1 MKFLVSGA
9 SGLVGGAVV
18 QAFLDAGHDVARL
31 VRRRISVSENDYFWD
46 PAAGKLDPAALEGVD
61 VIIHLGGD
69 NIAEG
74 RWTPEKKERIRDS
87 RVDSTRLLAET
98 AAKLEHPPKTFLCA
112 SAIGFYGDRGNE
124 TLDEG
129 SSPGTGF
136 LPEVC
141 QAWEAA
147 CQPAR
152 DKGVRVVNLRFGMI
166 LSPDGG
172 SLAKMLTPFK
182 MGVGGKIGTGEQYYS
197 WVSLLDVVRAM
208 EFILDVPSLEGPVN
222 IVTPNPVTN
231 LKFTKTLGAVLSRP
245 TVLPMPAF
253 AARLAFGEMADGLL
267 LASARVIPDKL
278 RDAAFTFQH
287 DQLGNCLQALLK

>member
-1 MKFLVSGA
+1 MKVLVSGA

-18 QAFLDAGHDVARL
+18 QAFLDAGHDVSRL
-31 VRRRISVSENDYFWD
+31 VRRRISVSENDHFWD
-46 PAAGKLDPAALEGVD
+46 PAAGKLDPVALQGVD
-61 VIIHLGGD
+61 VMIHLGGD
-69 NIAEG
+69 NIADG

-87 RVDSTRLLAET
+87 RLESTRLLAET

-129 SSPGTGF
+129 STPGTGY

-141 QAWEAA
+141 QDWEAA

-152 DKGVRVVNLRFGMI
+152 DKGIRVVNLRFGMI

-172 SLAKMLTPFK
+172 PLAKMLTPFK
-182 MGVGGKIGTGEQYYS
+182 MGVGGKVGTGEQYYS
-197 WVSLLDVVRAM
+197 WVSLHDVVRAM
-208 EFILDVPSLEGPVN
+208 EFIIDVPSLEGPVN

-278 RDAAFTFQH
+278 RDAAFTFEH

>member
-1 MKFLVSGA
+1 MKVLISGA
-9 SGLVGGAVV
+9 SGLVGRAVV
-18 QAFLDAGHDVARL
+18 QAYLDAGHDVARL
-31 VRRRISVSENDYFWD
+31 VRRRISVSENNHFWD
-46 PAAGKLDPAALEGVD
+46 PAAGKLDPAALAGVD
-61 VIIHLGGD
+61 VLIHLGGD
-69 NIAEG
+69 NIAAG
-74 RWTPEKKERIRDS
+74 RWTAEKKNRIRDS
-87 RVDSTRLLAET
+87 RVNSTRLLAET
-98 AAKLEHPPKTFLCA
+98 AANLERPPTTFLCA

-124 TLDEG
+124 TLDES
-129 SSPGTGF
+129 SSPGTGY
-136 LPEVC
+136 LAEVC

-152 DKGVRVVNLRFGMI
+152 DKGIRVVNLRFGMI

-172 SLAKMLTPFK
+172 PLAKMLKPFK
-182 MGVGGKIGTGEQYYS
+182 LGVGGKIGTGEQYYS
-197 WVSLLDVVRAM
+197 WVSLPDAVRAM
-208 EFILDVPSLEGPVN
+208 EFTIDVPSIEGPVN
-222 IVTPNPVTN
+222 VVAPNPVTN

-278 RDAAFTFQH
+278 RDAAFTFQN

>member
-1 MKFLVSGA
+1 MKVLVSGA

-18 QAFLDAGHDVARL
+18 QAFLDAGHDVSRL

-46 PAAGKLDPAALEGVD
+46 PAAGKLDPVALEGVD
-61 VIIHLGGD
+61 VLIHLGGD
-69 NIAEG
+69 NIADG
-74 RWTPEKKERIRDS
+74 RWTPEKKKRIRDS
-87 RVDSTRLLAET
+87 RVDSTKLLAET
-98 AAKLEHPPKTFLCA
+98 AAKLERPPKTFLCA

-129 SSPGTGF
+129 SGPGTGY

-152 DKGVRVVNLRFGMI
+152 DKGIRVVNLRFGII

-172 SLAKMLTPFK
+172 PLANMLKPFK
-182 MGVGGKIGTGEQYYS
+182 LGVGGKIGTGEQYYS
-197 WVSLLDVVRAM
+197 WVSLPDVVRAM
-208 EFILDVPSLEGPVN
+208 EFIIDVPSLEGPVN

>member
-1 MKFLVSGA
+1 MKVLVSGA

-18 QAFLDAGHDVARL
+18 QAFLDAGHDVSRL
-31 VRRRISVSENDYFWD
+31 VRRRISVSENDHFWD
-46 PAAGKLDPAALEGVD
+46 PAAGKLDPVALQGVD
-61 VIIHLGGD
+61 VMIHLGGD
-69 NIAEG
+69 NIADG

-129 SSPGTGF
+129 STPGTGY

-141 QAWEAA
+141 QDWEAA

-152 DKGVRVVNLRFGMI
+152 DKGIRVVNLRFGMI

-172 SLAKMLTPFK
+172 PLAKMLTPFK
-182 MGVGGKIGTGEQYYS
+182 MGVGGKVGTGEQYYS
-197 WVSLLDVVRAM
+197 WVSLHDVVRAM
-208 EFILDVPSLEGPVN
+208 EFIIDVPSLEGPVN

-278 RDAAFTFQH
+278 RDAAFTFEH